1 MSSLENLRD
10 LLRDERVAA
19 VAAHVA
25 LHAGE
30 TSFWFVNDE
39 GDIVISVV
47 TNQHGVELHAN
58 LDVIAGGSGR
68 GIYMLPALGDEV
80 LIGFDDGD
88 FEGEAYVISRTAGGG
103 GAPEGLAPG
112 KVVVVGLEVLVHSG
126 DGVCEPLVRL
136 SEHQALVDAIDGHRH
151 SYASAGGPALTTAP
165 VTDPAGVVPDP
176 MPPADG
182 TPVLKA

>member
-10 LLRDERVAA
+10 LLRDERVPA

-80 LIGFDDGD
+80 LVGFDDGD
-88 FEGEAYVISRTAGGG
+88 FEGEVYVISRTTGGG

-126 DGVCEPLVRL
+126 DGVCEPLVRK
-136 SEHQALVDAIDGHRH
+136 SEFDGHTH
-151 SYASAGGPALTTAP
+151 GPGSFTTPTGGGGGGP
-165 VTDPAGVVPDP
+165 VTGTSGGAASVT
-176 MPPADG
+176 G